1 MSKIL
6 NVGNEPEMYEHE
18 TEEIL
23 LDVIAKYIADHPNEL
38 RRVDVLTSV
47 LEANKQRSTNAEKK
61 RQRIK
66 SALKGVSTMNASL
79 KKDLQDLGCIVMDGK
94 KHYKIRLNG
103 DTRYQATMA
112 KTGSDGNRGG
122 NNLASEIIKIMF
134 QDNNVD
140 IIIGGGISE

>member
-23 LDVIAKYIADHPNEL
+23 LDVIARYIADHPNEL
-38 RRVDVLTSV
+38 RRVDVLTSL

-134 QDNNVD
+134 
-140 IIIGGGISE
+140 

>member
-38 RRVDVLTSV
+38 RRVDVLTSL

-134 QDNNVD
+134 
-140 IIIGGGISE
+140 

>member
-23 LDVIAKYIADHPNEL
+23 LDVIARYIADHPNEL

-134 QDNNVD
+134 
-140 IIIGGGISE
+140 

>member
-1 MSKIL
+1 
-6 NVGNEPEMYEHE
+6 
-18 TEEIL
+18 
-23 LDVIAKYIADHPNEL
+23 
-38 RRVDVLTSV
+38 
-47 LEANKQRSTNAEKK
+47 
-61 RQRIK
+61 
-66 SALKGVSTMNASL
+66 
-79 KKDLQDLGCIVMDGK
+79 MDGK

-122 NNLASEIIKIMF
+122 SNLASEIIKIMF

>member
-1 MSKIL
+1 MGKII

-23 LDVIAKYIADHPNEL
+23 LDVIARYIADHPNEL
-38 RRVDVLTSV
+38 RRVDVLTSL

-79 KKDLQDLGCIVMDGK
+79 KKELQDLGCIVMDGK

-134 QDNNVD
+134 
-140 IIIGGGISE
+140 

>member
-1 MSKIL
+1 MGKII

-23 LDVIAKYIADHPNEL
+23 LDVIARYIADHPNEL
-38 RRVDVLTSV
+38 RRVDVLTSL

-134 QDNNVD
+134 
-140 IIIGGGISE
+140 

>member
-1 MSKIL
+1 MGKII

-23 LDVIAKYIADHPNEL
+23 LDVIARYIADHPNEL

-112 KTGSDGNRGG
+112 KTGSDGRGG
-122 NNLASEIIKIMF
+122 SNLASEIIKIMF
-134 QDNNVD
+134 
-140 IIIGGGISE
+140 

>member
-1 MSKIL
+1 MSKIINL
-6 NVGNEPEMYEHE
+6 GNEPEMYEHE

-23 LDVIAKYIADHPNEL
+23 LDVIARYIADHPNEL

-79 KKDLQDLGCIVMDGK
+79 KKELQDLGCIVMDGK

-134 QDNNVD
+134 
-140 IIIGGGISE
+140 

>member
-1 MSKIL
+1 MSKIINL
-6 NVGNEPEMYEHE
+6 GNEPEMYEHE

-38 RRVDVLTSV
+38 RRVDVLTSL

-134 QDNNVD
+134 
-140 IIIGGGISE
+140 

>member
-1 MSKIL
+1 MSKIINL
-6 NVGNEPEMYEHE
+6 GNEPEMYEHE

-23 LDVIAKYIADHPNEL
+23 LDVIARYIADHPNEL
-38 RRVDVLTSV
+38 RRVDVLTSL

-134 QDNNVD
+134 
-140 IIIGGGISE
+140 

>member
-1 MSKIL
+1 MSKIINL
-6 NVGNEPEMYEHE
+6 GNEPEMYEHE

-66 SALKGVSTMNASL
+66 SALKGASTLFS
-79 KKDLQDLGCIVMDGK
+79 
-94 KHYKIRLNG
+94 
-103 DTRYQATMA
+103 
-112 KTGSDGNRGG
+112 
-122 NNLASEIIKIMF
+122 F
-134 QDNNVD
+134 
-140 IIIGGGISE
+140 

>member
-1 MSKIL
+1 MSKIINL
-6 NVGNEPEMYEHE
+6 GNEPEMYEHE

-79 KKDLQDLGCIVMDGK
+79 KKALQDLGCIVMDGK

-122 NNLASEIIKIMF
+122 SNLASEIIKIMF
-134 QDNNVD
+134 
-140 IIIGGGISE
+140 

>member
-1 MSKIL
+1 MSKIINL
-6 NVGNEPEMYEHE
+6 GNEPEMYEHE

-38 RRVDVLTSV
+38 RRVDVLTSL

-79 KKDLQDLGCIVMDGK
+79 KKELQDLGCIVMDGK

-134 QDNNVD
+134 
-140 IIIGGGISE
+140 

>member
-79 KKDLQDLGCIVMDGK
+79 KKELQDLGCIVMDGK

-134 QDNNVD
+134 
-140 IIIGGGISE
+140 

>member
-1 MSKIL
+1 MGKII

-79 KKDLQDLGCIVMDGK
+79 KKELQDLGCIVMDGK

-134 QDNNVD
+134 
-140 IIIGGGISE
+140 

>member
-23 LDVIAKYIADHPNEL
+23 LDVIARYIADHPNEL
-38 RRVDVLTSV
+38 RRVDVLTSL

-79 KKDLQDLGCIVMDGK
+79 KKELQDLGCIVMDGK

-134 QDNNVD
+134 
-140 IIIGGGISE
+140 

>member
-38 RRVDVLTSV
+38 RRVDVLTSL

-79 KKDLQDLGCIVMDGK
+79 KKELQDLGCIVMDGK

-134 QDNNVD
+134 
-140 IIIGGGISE
+140 

>member
-1 MSKIL
+1 
-6 NVGNEPEMYEHE
+6 MYEHE

-79 KKDLQDLGCIVMDGK
+79 KKELQDLGCIVMDGK

-134 QDNNVD
+134 
-140 IIIGGGISE
+140 

>member
-6 NVGNEPEMYEHE
+6 NIGNEPEMYEHE

-23 LDVIAKYIADHPNEL
+23 LDVIARYIADHPNEL
-38 RRVDVLTSV
+38 RRVDVLTSL

-79 KKDLQDLGCIVMDGK
+79 KKDLQDLGCTVMDGK

-134 QDNNVD
+134 
-140 IIIGGGISE
+140 

>member
-1 MSKIL
+1 MSKIINL
-6 NVGNEPEMYEHE
+6 GNEPEMYEHE

-23 LDVIAKYIADHPNEL
+23 LDVIARYIADHPNEL

-134 QDNNVD
+134 
-140 IIIGGGISE
+140 

>member
-38 RRVDVLTSV
+38 RGVDVLTSV
-47 LEANKQRSTNAEKK
+47 LEANRQRSTNAEKK

-134 QDNNVD
+134 
-140 IIIGGGISE
+140 

>member
-1 MSKIL
+1 MGKII

-79 KKDLQDLGCIVMDGK
+79 KKELQDLGCIVMDGK

-112 KTGSDGNRGG
+112 KTGSDGRGVV
-122 NNLASEIIKIMF
+122 I
-134 QDNNVD
+134 
-140 IIIGGGISE
+140 

>member
-38 RRVDVLTSV
+38 RRVDVLTSL

-79 KKDLQDLGCIVMDGK
+79 KKELQDLGCIVMDGK

-122 NNLASEIIKIMF
+122 NNLASEIIKIML
-134 QDNNVD
+134 
-140 IIIGGGISE
+140 

>member
-1 MSKIL
+1 MGKII

-38 RRVDVLTSV
+38 RRVDVLTSL

-79 KKDLQDLGCIVMDGK
+79 KKELQDLGCIVMDGK

-134 QDNNVD
+134 
-140 IIIGGGISE
+140 

>member
-1 MSKIL
+1 MSKIINL
-6 NVGNEPEMYEHE
+6 GNEPEMYEHE

-23 LDVIAKYIADHPNEL
+23 LDVIARYIADHPNEL
-38 RRVDVLTSV
+38 RRVDVLTSL

-79 KKDLQDLGCIVMDGK
+79 KKELQDLGCIVMDGK

-134 QDNNVD
+134 
-140 IIIGGGISE
+140 

>member
-6 NVGNEPEMYEHE
+6 NVGNEPEMYDHE

-38 RRVDVLTSV
+38 RRVDVLTSL

-79 KKDLQDLGCIVMDGK
+79 KKELQDLGCIVMDGK

-134 QDNNVD
+134 
-140 IIIGGGISE
+140 

>member
-1 MSKIL
+1 MGKII

-134 QDNNVD
+134 
-140 IIIGGGISE
+140 

>member
-1 MSKIL
+1 MSKIINL
-6 NVGNEPEMYEHE
+6 GNEPEMYEHE

-79 KKDLQDLGCIVMDGK
+79 KKELQDLGCIVMDGK

-134 QDNNVD
+134 
-140 IIIGGGISE
+140 

>member
-1 MSKIL
+1 MGKII

-23 LDVIAKYIADHPNEL
+23 LDVIARYIADHPNEL

-134 QDNNVD
+134 
-140 IIIGGGISE
+140 

>member
-23 LDVIAKYIADHPNEL
+23 LDVIARYIADHPNEL

-79 KKDLQDLGCIVMDGK
+79 KKELQDLGCIVMDGK

-134 QDNNVD
+134 
-140 IIIGGGISE
+140 

>member
-1 MSKIL
+1 MGKII

-23 LDVIAKYIADHPNEL
+23 LDVIARYIADHPNEL

-79 KKDLQDLGCIVMDGK
+79 KKELQDLGCIVMDGK

-134 QDNNVD
+134 
-140 IIIGGGISE
+140 

>member
-134 QDNNVD
+134 
-140 IIIGGGISE
+140 

>member
-23 LDVIAKYIADHPNEL
+23 LDVIARYIADHPNEL

-47 LEANKQRSTNAEKK
+47 LEANKQRSTNAGKK

-79 KKDLQDLGCIVMDGK
+79 KKDLQDLGCTVMDGK

-134 QDNNVD
+134 
-140 IIIGGGISE
+140 